1 MAVTSLDRR
10 AFSVLR
16 PTTRCGASA
25 AATVAARRRPA
36 ATSGVG
42 IRGTAH
48 GCVHGLQSRGAA
60 KGGAYGGP
68 ARRRRRDARSEI
80 TFEYSRNRMPNPRG
94 HPTSNRIGRSSDLL
108 PFRSLP
114 DPRGGSVAGLR
125 NVAEFSQQRDCPG
138 FAPGSLFTPPLVE
151 RAENRNLRAKI
162 TENREKRPMRA
173 VFCLG
178 AAVCAP
184 ETVEAD
190 LSART

>member
-1 MAVTSLDRR
+1 MRYGSNVSRPPRL
-10 AFSVLR
+10 SVLR

-25 AATVAARRRPA
+25 AATEAARRRPA

-48 GCVHGLQSRGAA
+48 GCVHGLRSRGAA

-68 ARRRRRDARSEI
+68 ARRRRDARSEI

-114 DPRGGSVAGLR
+114 DPRGGSVAEITERCG
-125 NVAEFSQQRDCPG
+125 VSQQRDCPG

-151 RAENRNLRAKI
+151 RAENRICGQR
-162 TENREKRPMRA
+162 
-173 VFCLG
+173 
-178 AAVCAP
+178 
-184 ETVEAD
+184 
-190 LSART
+190 